1 MHLQLACPNCA
12 IAIKAENINI
22 TSLVAKC
29 HHCNSVFNFSNNL
42 EVASRNRPEIM
53 LPTGFE
59 AYTTL
64 SSLDIEYNWK
74 QTSKGLGFFIFFALF
89 WNGIL
94 SIFVVMA
101 LLTGEYQILL
111 FTSIHLLVGIGLIY
125 YILSVLLNKT
135 YILVSRR
142 EIQVEH
148 RPLRLPF
155 YANRHISA
163 MDLDQLFISKYVS
176 SKTNGRPNYAFSVI
190 ARLRTGSEVTLIK
203 GLRQPEQATYIEQQI
218 EKFLNIEDRAMEGE
232 FSISG

>member
-12 IAIKAENINI
+12 TPIKAENINI

-155 YANRHISA
+155 YANRNISA

>member
-12 IAIKAENINI
+12 TSIRADNINI
-22 TSLVAKC
+22 TSMVAKC
-29 HHCNSVFNFSNNL
+29 HHCNSVFNFSNTL

-59 AYTTL
+59 AFTTL

-94 SIFVVMA
+94 SIFVITA
-101 LLTGEYQILL
+101 LISGEYQMLL

-155 YANRHISA
+155 YPNRNISA

-232 FSISG
+232 FSISS